1 MVKKVCSLVCD
12 SYHNQSHVRVS
23 SPRLN
28 LVDIDPDSLTHE
40 QALTIVA
47 SLASDAGSMVAL
59 SFFNWATVHSKFRN
73 FMRFYIVC
81 ATSVI
86 GNGNTEKAHE
96 VLQCMVKNFAEIGK
110 VKDAVEM
117 VIEMHNQ
124 GLVPSTRTLN
134 CVIKVTCEMGFVEYA
149 EYLFEEMC
157 VRGVHPNSASY
168 RLMVIAY
175 CRIGK
180 ILEADRWLHAMLERG
195 FMVDNATFTL
205 VISKFC
211 EKGVSNRAMWYF
223 RKLSDMG
230 LKPNLINYTCMI
242 EGLCK
247 RGSIKQAFE
256 MLEEMVGKGWKPNV
270 YTHTALIDGLCK
282 KGWTEKAFRLFLK
295 LVRSENHKPNVHTYT
310 AMISGYCKDEKLNRA
325 EMLLNRMRE
334 QGLVPNTNTYTAL
347 IDGHCK
353 AGNFERAYE
362 LLNLMNNDGFSPNIC
377 TYNAIVDGLCKKGR
391 VKEAYKILRS
401 GFHNGLEADK
411 VTYTILISEHC
422 NQAEIKQALV
432 LFNKMVKIG
441 IQPDIHSYTTLIAVL
456 CREKRMRESEM
467 FFEEAL
473 KVGLIPTKK
482 TYTSMICGYCREGN
496 LNLAMRFFHR
506 MSDSGCVPDSI
517 TYGAIISGLCKQSRL
532 DEARGLYDS
541 MLEKGLVPCEV
552 TRVSLAYEYCKIDD
566 GFSAMAVLEKLEKK
580 LWIRTANTLVRKLCS
595 EKKVGLAALLFH
607 KLLDIDLQVNRVTLA
622 AFMTACYESNKCIEE
637 MLSAVQN
644 QCLLLLPYTLH
655 SVLHDCTCIITQCY
669 SSSSP
674 QPTLSPS
681 QSSLTVKKFCS
692 LLVLPPR
699 LNLVNIH
706 PDSLTHEQGLIIV
719 ASLASDAGSMVAL
732 RFFNWAYNHEM
743 DRWSGILRVQLHS
756 KSKAFHRVGAS
767 LCLSP
772 ETRTLSVPEANAI
785 FFCGDRVEGTG
796 NQVIERLSDLQK
808 LSEIVVSK
816 FGSSINAWVIQAS
829 VFNGPFAVYKDF
841 IPSVNQYGEPRSYQP
856 TGFPASTSTVSLLSN
871 CLEEVRKVI
880 SGTRGDTQSGCSR
893 RSSVSRP
900 KTFILGFSKGGT
912 VVNQIV
918 TELGSTEIASDANSP
933 CSGQPEET
941 CIVPKAKES
950 LLNSI
955 TEIHYVDVGLNST
968 GAYLT
973 NHHVFERITR
983 RLIQGAPQL
992 RFILHGTPR
1001 QWGNKQRDWI
1011 RNEKDEMLRLLE
1023 SEAHKSEGKLK
1034 VHSRYYFADKPP
1046 DMQMHF
1052 EIIESLDVS

>member
-1 MVKKVCSLVCD
+1 MFCMLSTCTRTLCYSSSSPLSSSQSSSMVKKVCSLVCD
-12 SYHNQSHVRVS
+12 SYHNQGHVRVS

-59 SFFNWATVHSKFRN
+59 SFFNWATMHSKFRN

-205 VISKFC
+205 LISKFC

-362 LLNLMNNDGFSPNIC
+362 LLNLMNNEGFSPNIC

-517 TYGAIISGLCKQSRL
+517 TYGAIVSGLCKQSRL
-532 DEARGLYDS
+532 DEAHGLYDS

-607 KLLDIDLQVNRVTLA
+607 KLLDIDLQVNR
-622 AFMTACYESNKCIEE
+622 
-637 MLSAVQN
+637 
-644 QCLLLLPYTLH
+644 
-655 SVLHDCTCIITQCY
+655 
-669 SSSSP
+669 
-674 QPTLSPS
+674 
-681 QSSLTVKKFCS
+681 
-692 LLVLPPR
+692 
-699 LNLVNIH
+699 
-706 PDSLTHEQGLIIV
+706 
-719 ASLASDAGSMVAL
+719 
-732 RFFNWAYNHEM
+732 M

-772 ETRTLSVPEANAI
+772 ETRTLTVPEANAI

-808 LSEIVVSK
+808 LSEIIVSK

-829 VFNGPFAVYKDF
+829 AFNGPFAVYKDF

-871 CLEEVRKVI
+871 CLEEVRKVV
-880 SGTRGDTQSGCSR
+880 SGTRGDTQSGCTP

-941 CIVPKAKES
+941 CVVPKAKES

-1046 DMQMHF
+1046 DLQMHF